1 MFKEFFICAAII
13 LVIIIGN
20 SVTQSYSVNSIEEMN
35 NNLREFKEMI
45 INKSVDEINQNLEE
59 VEAKEKELEENWD
72 EMFSVL
78 AYYIEHDELEKFAK
92 NLENLKA
99 YVTVKEYDNPIK
111 EINEGIFILEHIEDK
126 YSFNLQNIF

>member
-45 INKSVDEINQNLEE
+45 INKSVDEINQNSEE

-92 NLENLKA
+92 NLENLKT
-99 YVTVKEYDNPIK
+99 YVTVKEYDNAVK

>member
-1 MFKEFFICAAII
+1 MFKEFFICATII

-92 NLENLKA
+92 NLENLKT
-99 YVTVKEYDNPIK
+99 YVTVKEYDNAIK

>member
-92 NLENLKA
+92 NLENLKT
-99 YVTVKEYDNPIK
+99 YVTVKEYDNAIK

-126 YSFNLQNIF
+126 YSSNLLNKF

>member
-92 NLENLKA
+92 NLENLKT
-99 YVTVKEYDNPIK
+99 YVNVKEYDNAIK

>member
-45 INKSVDEINQNLEE
+45 INKSVDEINQNSEE

-92 NLENLKA
+92 NLENLKT
-99 YVTVKEYDNPIK
+99 YVTVKEYDNAIK

>member
-92 NLENLKA
+92 NLENLKT
-99 YVTVKEYDNPIK
+99 YVTVKEYDNAIK

>member
-45 INKSVDEINQNLEE
+45 INKSVDEINQKSEE
-59 VEAKEKELEENWD
+59 VEEKEKELEENWD

-92 NLENLKA
+92 NLENLKT
-99 YVTVKEYDNPIK
+99 YVTVKEYDNAVK

>member
-45 INKSVDEINQNLEE
+45 INKSADEINQKSEE
-59 VEAKEKELEENWD
+59 VEEKEKELEENWD

-92 NLENLKA
+92 NLENLKT
-99 YVTVKEYDNPIK
+99 YVTVKEYDNAVK